1 MSSSR
6 DVSSSIIDRI
16 IAPFCRSLAENSLC
30 FNEHLLTCSPHILH
44 YLFPIN
50 YVIGRAMVASCTSE
64 EEPEEEEGLCEE
76 AVDYYL
82 RADDSCYAQLTQTMT
97 SELIKVQ
104 PDFDVLCT

>member
-1 MSSSR
+1 
-6 DVSSSIIDRI
+6 
-16 IAPFCRSLAENSLC
+16 
-30 FNEHLLTCSPHILH
+30 
-44 YLFPIN
+44 
-50 YVIGRAMVASCTSE
+50 MVTSCTSE